1 MFLKWL
7 DGNSDGIVTR
17 DEVRMA
23 RPDKLDK
30 PYGAGLVFDRLDTN
44 KIGTLDKT
52 RFAAVKKRLDWSRAA
67 FQEFVL
73 IGPLGL
79 CGRCGPDAGSDG
91 SGWNDVRTYPV
102 FNSSLFRS
110 SPSLTTELT
119 TVVAGGRCR
128 ASRLLRL
135 HRSGWLPGRGP

>member
-52 RFAAVKKRLDWSRAA
+52 RFVALKKRLDWSRAA
-67 FQEFVL
+67 FQGFVL
-73 IGPLGL
+73 IGPARAKRAARAMWARRRKRRIGVE
-79 CGRCGPDAGSDG
+79 R
-91 SGWNDVRTYPV
+91 
-102 FNSSLFRS
+102 RS
-110 SPSLTTELT
+110 H
-119 TVVAGGRCR
+119 V
-128 ASRLLRL
+128 SRFQ
-135 HRSGWLPGRGP
+135 